1 MRHTRMNFVTTSDSA
16 SLKSEASGG
25 FREITQ
31 DRLVGGIKEGYFVYV
46 IQSERIDSTIGLN
59 NVDGRGAELVDEV
72 QVKLTPQQAR
82 RTYEWFGKL
91 LKQYEKIFGEIK
103 LIEKIADDKPD
114 LVEII

>member
-1 MRHTRMNFVTTSDSA
+1 MVNE
-16 SLKSEASGG
+16 KSKFMKEPEKIKSVRSEG

-46 IQSERIDSTIGLN
+46 IQSERFDTTLGSN
-59 NVDGRGAELVDEV
+59 NIEGSGAELVDEV

-114 LVEII
+114 KVEVS